1 MSAGRSLRGFVAWLP
16 ALAYMALI
24 FTISSFSLRR
34 TPLPK
39 LSDKPIH
46 FVEYAVLALL
56 VTFALRRTRRLW
68 TAGRVAFVAWAF
80 ATVYGATDEL
90 HQLFVPYRSA
100 SVYDWVADALGAAAM
115 AAILAFAWRKH
126 EERPGADDPALP
138 RQDP

>member
-1 MSAGRSLRGFVAWLP
+1 
-16 ALAYMALI
+16 MALI

-46 FVEYAVLALL
+46 FVEYAVLAAL
-56 VTFALRRTRRLW
+56 VTFALRRTRESW
-68 TAGRVAFVAWAF
+68 TARRVALVAALF
-80 ATVYGATDEL
+80 AAVYGATDEI
-90 HQLFVPYRSA
+90 HQLYVPHRSA

-115 AAILAFAWRKH
+115 AALLAYGWRKTTK
-126 EERPGADDPALP
+126 ETRGADDPALP